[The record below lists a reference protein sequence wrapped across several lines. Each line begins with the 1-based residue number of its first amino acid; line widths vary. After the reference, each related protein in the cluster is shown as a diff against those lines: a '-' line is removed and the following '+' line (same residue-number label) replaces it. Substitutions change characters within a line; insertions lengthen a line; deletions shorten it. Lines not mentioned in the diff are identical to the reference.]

1 MECGLY
7 IGRIVSTKASFSGK
21 PKIIGPYRRPCNVK
35 IQASTEVAQLEV
47 ICKSCGIPDAATWP
61 ELPKL
66 KYFKTMVHPLVG
78 RFHPKPRRQIREIF
92 CALPNDSVDLL
103 DSLLRL
109 NPTKRL
115 SSNDAVQG
123 KYIFC

>member
-1 MECGLY
+1 M
-7 IGRIVSTKASFSGK
+7 
-21 PKIIGPYRRPCNVK
+21 
-35 IQASTEVAQLEV
+35 AQLEV

-109 NPTKRL
+109 NPSKRL

-123 KYIFC
+123 KYTHNIFC

>member
-1 MECGLY
+1 VRPDQ
-7 IGRIVSTKASFSGK
+7 IHRASK
-21 PKIIGPYRRPCNVK
+21 KNK

-61 ELPKL
+61 ELTKL

-92 CALPNDSVDLL
+92 CALPDHSVDLL

-109 NPTKRL
+109 NPSKRM

-123 KYIFC
+123 KYYFFHSSELFN